1 MPVVPPLMTSV
12 PNGRALLTRGSLRIL
27 PFLQGVAFP
36 FGGERG
42 EPALQLGAQEP
53 AASAP
58 ALRVSPLLGL
68 PSSASERVATRLEFE
83 ASAIELKAG
92 AAGVGAGSP
101 TTRYPSDSSRKK
113 SASAPGAVECGSA
126 ILVYLRSGSSC
137 AVYTGTS
144 VKCINITREWI
155 VNFLLALAGCSFSW
169 RRLIG
174 HHFDTFLTECL
185 APSFYCA

>member
-12 PNGRALLTRGSLRIL
+12 PNGSALLTRGSLRIL

-68 PSSASERVATRLEFE
+68 PSSASERVPTRLEFE

-92 AAGVGAGSP
+92 AAAVGAGCP

-113 SASAPGAVECGSA
+113 KSASAPGAIECGSA
-126 ILVYLRSGSSC
+126 IWVYLR
-137 AVYTGTS
+137 
-144 VKCINITREWI
+144 
-155 VNFLLALAGCSFSW
+155 
-169 RRLIG
+169 
-174 HHFDTFLTECL
+174 
-185 APSFYCA
+185 